1 MKIKEK
7 EEKQP
12 KKELKRV
19 FNENILKGLKNKEIK
34 ELEKQKKD
42 ILDYYDGKIKEKNEE
57 IKEQRRIEKLSG
69 KKMDS
74 EYLVDLELLEINKK
88 QEKEEIDEN
97 LKNIKEMTLYKFL
110 KYHLENEK
118 KKLKKKLK
126 KKNTKKR
133 NIKRVKAE
141 KVNKKIK
148 EQNDGKMDEED
159 DNFDQETRDEIGNTM
174 RPVFELKKLQE
185 DNEEI
190 NYNFEF

>member
-19 FNENILKGLKNKEIK
+19 FNENVLKGLKNKEIK

-69 KKMDS
+69 KIMDS

-118 KKLKKKLK
+118 KIEKK
-126 KKNTKKR
+126 
-133 NIKRVKAE
+133 E
-141 KVNKKIK
+141 
-148 EQNDGKMDEED
+148 
-159 DNFDQETRDEIGNTM
+159 
-174 RPVFELKKLQE
+174 
-185 DNEEI
+185 
-190 NYNFEF
+190 Y

>member
-19 FNENILKGLKNKEIK
+19 FNENVLKGLKNKEIK

-42 ILDYYDGKIKEKNEE
+42 ILDYYDEKIKEKNEE

-88 QEKEEIDEN
+88 QEKKEIDEN

-118 KKLKKKLK
+118 KKLKKK
-126 KKNTKKR
+126 NTKKR

-148 EQNDGKMDEED
+148 GQNDGKMDEED
-159 DNFDQETRDEIGNTM
+159 DNFDEETRDEIGNTM

>member
-19 FNENILKGLKNKEIK
+19 FNENVLKGLKNKEIK

-42 ILDYYDGKIKEKNEE
+42 ILDYYDEKIKEKNEE

-118 KKLKKKLK
+118 KKMK
-126 KKNTKKR
+126 KKNAKKR

-148 EQNDGKMDEED
+148 GQNDGKMDEED
-159 DNFDQETRDEIGNTM
+159 DNFDEETRDEIGNTM